1 MSKVTVLGAGAF
13 GTALA
18 VLLVSNG
25 HSVTLGVRRNAQLE
39 TLRANQENN
48 YLPGVRL
55 PKELELSSDW
65 PAAVAESQMIVMAV
79 PSRYTRATIAPMAH
93 TIPSSATLISVTKG
107 IEQDSL
113 LTMSQLLAELAP
125 QVKRIAVLSG
135 PGFAAEI
142 ARGKP
147 AALVAA
153 ADEET
158 VASEVQRLFAS
169 PIIRA
174 YRSRDVLGVEL
185 GGAVKNVIAIASGV
199 SDGLELGASARAALI
214 TRGVAEIM
222 RLAEAAGAKSET
234 IAGLAGLGDLIL
246 TCTGDLSRNR
256 RTGLAIAH
264 RKPISAEA
272 TGAPVA
278 EGIANAESVWALAH
292 RLNVEMPIVSAVH
305 RVLYEKAP
313 ALAMVEELLSRE
325 LKAEFRQ

>member
-18 VLLVSNG
+18 VSLVSNG
-25 HSVTLGVRRNAQLE
+25 HSVILGVRRNAQLE

-65 PAAVAESQMIVMAV
+65 PAAVAESQMVVMAV

-113 LTMSQLLAELAP
+113 LTMSRLLAELAP

-153 ADEET
+153 ADDET
-158 VASEVQRLFAS
+158 AASKVQRLFAS

-264 RKPISAEA
+264 REPISTEA
-272 TGAPVA
+272 TGVPVA
-278 EGIANAESVWALAH
+278 EGITNAESVWALAH

-313 ALAMVEELLSRE
+313 ARAMVEELLSRE